1 MDLDT
6 RAALLADDGES
17 IIVEHKGKTVEVR
30 LPTLKQQ
37 REFTKR
43 AQDKKT
49 KETDGAKMLVLA
61 VIGCTYYPGSA
72 DRVFEAADEEA
83 LMEKSTGNTIV
94 GKVARVLNKA
104 MSEKPEEVEANFDD
118 APSGS

>member
-1 MDLDT
+1 MGRYLLRKLQDLLELD
-6 RAALLADDGES
+6 
-17 IIVEHKGKTVEVR
+17 IVGDVRGLGLFAGVELV
-30 LPTLKQQ
+30 K
-37 REFTKR
+37 
-43 AQDKKT
+43 DKKT